1 MRYRR
6 FLLVAIPVV
15 ALTGAACAPA
25 GEEPEQLAEEQTADV
40 REAISSANEQFMAAF
55 NAGDAAGLAAL
66 YTTEGQLLPTGS
78 DFITGTD
85 AIESF
90 WAGAFEMGIAS
101 ATLETLEAEGMGD
114 TAFEV
119 GMYSLYGADGQVLDS
134 GKYVVIWKQAD
145 GQWKLHRD
153 IWNSN
158 NPSPESEQ

>member
-1 MRYRR
+1 MRYTP
-6 FLLVAIPVV
+6 FLLIAVPVL

-25 GEEPEQLAEEQTADV
+25 EEEPEQTVDV
-40 REAISSANEQFMAAF
+40 REAISSANEEFVAAF
-55 NAGDAAGLAAL
+55 TAGDAAGLAAF
-66 YTTEGQLLPTGS
+66 YTPDGQLLPTGS

-85 AIESF
+85 GIQAF

-101 ATLETLEAEGMGD
+101 ISLETLEAEGMGD

-119 GMYSLYGADGQVLDS
+119 GRYSLHGADGQALDS
-134 GKYVVIWKQAD
+134 GKYVVIWKQVD

-158 NPSPESEQ
+158 NPLPGSEQ